1 MNDHNYKLDTFLYNK
16 IKNIS
21 NIKILEFGVREGV
34 STKLF
39 VNLAEKN
46 NGMVFS
52 VDIND
57 YSSLIN
63 SNKWKFIHSR
73 DDNFEFIKKEV
84 KNEFDVILLDSLHEA
99 EHVKNIIYKYYNLLK
114 KGGYFFIDDI
124 SWLPYLKKSY
134 RDNFW
139 CEMNNKETFS
149 KIIDIFH
156 VIF

>member
-84 KNEFDVILLDSLHEA
+84 ENEFDVILLDSLHEA

-124 SWLPYLKKSY
+124 SWLPYLKKL
-134 RDNFW
+134 
-139 CEMNNKETFS
+139 
-149 KIIDIFH
+149 
-156 VIF
+156 